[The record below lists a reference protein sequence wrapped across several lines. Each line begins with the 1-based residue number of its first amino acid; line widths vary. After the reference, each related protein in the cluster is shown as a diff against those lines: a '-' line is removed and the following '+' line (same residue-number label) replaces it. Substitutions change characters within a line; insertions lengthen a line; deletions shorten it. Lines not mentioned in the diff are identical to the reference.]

1 MQEEI
6 LVSTLSVDIIAHRLT
21 SITSTEQ
28 SSFPLQNIDVK
39 SIKLQHLH
47 RLKKEQLIRSPGCL
61 KDSPSL
67 FVRSYSSN
75 LAATI

>member
-47 RLKKEQLIRSPGCL
+47 RLKNEQLIGSPGSL

-75 LAATI
+75 LAATM